1 MQKIR
6 KLSKPYTVQ
15 KQKQQGCAFRSGR
28 NAGKKSDRS
37 NKDYIAKLISL
48 LLYKFFHICSFYSY
62 YCTKYI
68 TRFLIETIQPN
79 ISLRAWSST
88 IIIIDLQF
96 MTHLE
101 ELFIPPI
108 LIVFQTAILAN
119 FFAHN
124 GL

>member
-1 MQKIR
+1 MFILQ
-6 KLSKPYTVQ
+6 
-15 KQKQQGCAFRSGR
+15 
-28 NAGKKSDRS
+28 
-37 NKDYIAKLISL
+37 L
-48 LLYKFFHICSFYSY
+48 LLY
-62 YCTKYI
+62 YI

-88 IIIIDLQF
+88 IIIIDFQF

-124 GL
+124 AL